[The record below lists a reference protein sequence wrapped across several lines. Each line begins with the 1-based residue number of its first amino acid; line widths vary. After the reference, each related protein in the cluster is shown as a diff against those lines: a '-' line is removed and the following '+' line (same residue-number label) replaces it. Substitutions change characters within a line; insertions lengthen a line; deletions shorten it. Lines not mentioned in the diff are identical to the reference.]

1 MFCIFVAS
9 RTTDLIQICI
19 QWEDS
24 EYHFSGWGLSQSL
37 VNSFLLLLL
46 IFFLPCPTFC
56 QIFQT
61 VYKYPFIL
69 LSRMS
74 YAFDQGRVQSLYPFS
89 EKISKDFSRTQDR
102 FFPGLKILPYALS
115 FPRLQSQFS
124 LRSTYISHNVNSKN
138 FIACLSKVDFQ
149 DFPDFPGP
157 IQNLKV
163 SYLGTQHKEPLQDS
177 NLSHLTR
184 SQGYQPLHKCLF
196 HDWKL
201 FNKIFHEKSTITMHL
216 LGIYICPSVDKWST
230 ITISKCT
237 RDSFILQKC
246 NHMIIIY
253 NELSSATVLQGN
265 PTIKLPKTFE
275 SLICSQDLAESITQ
289 NFMLFQTLGLTEKYA
304 SMYNAYKFKKLNLH
318 YPNGALQCQ
327 YNQIGNK
334 HWK

>member
-1 MFCIFVAS
+1 M
-9 RTTDLIQICI
+9 
-19 QWEDS
+19 
-24 EYHFSGWGLSQSL
+24 

-46 IFFLPCPTFC
+46 LFFLPCPTFC
-56 QIFQT
+56 QIFLT

-74 YAFDQGRVQSLYPFS
+74 YAFDQGRVQGLYPFS
-89 EKISKDFSRTQDR
+89 EKISKDFSTTQDC
-102 FFPGLKILPYALS
+102 FFPGLQILPYALS
-115 FPRLQSQFS
+115 FPRLPSQFS

-201 FNKIFHEKSTITMHL
+201 FNKIFHEKSTITTHL

-265 PTIKLPKTFE
+265 PKIKLPKTFE

-289 NFMLFQTLGLTEKYA
+289 NFMLF
-304 SMYNAYKFKKLNLH
+304 
-318 YPNGALQCQ
+318 
-327 YNQIGNK
+327 
-334 HWK
+334 